1 MPMSCH
7 GRRSCPGAAAAPPTV
22 PRPGKDR
29 KDDALLRILAVFTF
43 LLLAVPLTAQ
53 RHVKPSGK
61 GEFSYLIEP
70 SFTFSM
76 STEQGKDE
84 EALLLTLFGSWRS
97 QISFDIGKLHVK
109 SYLNADFKR
118 QAYSDDVPRNLRD
131 DLIFSVIPSVHLSE
145 KYDISLFLEL
155 TMETDMA
162 NGTRDGQP
170 TSFMDPAF
178 FYETLY
184 IGQWVDWKSDDKTQ
198 RLSLR
203 YGIGY
208 AFQQTLSTGFLLT
221 GERRLNVDPDN
232 PLSAIRKARSVKLE
246 SGYSGLLSFQYLNDI
261 TEDLKF
267 TFRAFGV
274 ALSKG
279 NLGSFFTDPHSIGE
293 SEVKLQYD
301 VFAFRYN
308 VRVVYD
314 PNYSKR
320 RQLDQ
325 SASFGIAL
333 QFKD

>member
-1 MPMSCH
+1 MLRFLS
-7 GRRSCPGAAAAPPTV
+7 AAVLLIVFAAPLCAQ
-22 PRPGKDR
+22 RPIKSSGKD
-29 KDDALLRILAVFTF
+29 
-43 LLLAVPLTAQ
+43 
-53 RHVKPSGK
+53 S
-61 GEFSYLIEP
+61 FSYLVEP

-84 EALLLTLFGSWRS
+84 EALLLTMYGQLHSR
-97 QISFDIGKLHVK
+97 ISFDVGKLHVK
-109 SYLNADFKR
+109 SYLNADFRR
-118 QAYSDDVPRNLRD
+118 QAYSDDAPRNLRD

-145 KYDISLFLEL
+145 RYDISLFLEL

-184 IGQWVDWKSDDKTQ
+184 IGQWVDWKSDDGEQ

-208 AFQQTLSTGFLLT
+208 AFQQTLSTAFLLS
-221 GERRLNVDPDN
+221 GERRINVDPDN

-246 SGYSGLLSFQYLNDI
+246 SGYSGLLSFEYLNDI
-261 TEDLKF
+261 TEDLTF
-267 TFRAFGV
+267 TFRTFGV

-279 NLGSFFTDPHSIGE
+279 DLGSFFQDPHTIGE
-293 SEVKLQYD
+293 SEVKLSYD
-301 VFAFRYN
+301 VFAFRYDI
-308 VRVVYD
+308 RVVYD

-325 SASFGIAL
+325 SASFGIEL